1 MIENPIGPYP
11 GRQVFTGLNK
21 DQNPCFAY
29 LVTGRSPESRERKAV
44 QMGDKIAI
52 GPLGAIEYDPLR
64 HYTAVLHDKAT
75 GILAVTNG
83 IQTEAIF
90 ETYRLLFNVKTA
102 PTGDYLEKVMEG
114 AAAEP
119 DSLHTP
125 RIGAV
130 ITSHEGKH
138 VSFVS
143 IKRHDRPAQAFEV
156 KMQKG
161 SLTGISTY
169 NGILET
175 PGPFD
180 PTPDLPRLDLEAVT
194 AQEIAKYVFDISA
207 ATNQGQDIRVCTVG
221 GVLTSAGW
229 QMAIVNVHEK

>member
-1 MIENPIGPYP
+1 MKNPIGPYP
-11 GRQVFTGLNK
+11 GRQLFTGLTA
-21 DQNPCFAY
+21 DGNPCFAY
-29 LVTGRSPESRERKAV
+29 LVTGRSPESRERKAI
-44 QMGDKIAI
+44 QIGDKIAV
-52 GPLGAIEYDPLR
+52 GPVSASEYDPLR
-64 HYTAVLHDKAT
+64 HYTAVQYDKAS
-75 GILAVTNG
+75 GVLSVTNG

-90 ETYRLLFNVKTA
+90 EAYRLLFNVKTA
-102 PTGDYLEKVMEG
+102 PTKDILERLMEG

-125 RIGAV
+125 RIGA
-130 ITSHEGKH
+130 ILTSLDANH
-138 VSFVS
+138 VSYVS

-169 NGILET
+169 DGELEN

-180 PTPDLPRLDLEAVT
+180 PASGLPTINLQPTT
-194 AQEIAKYVFDISA
+194 APEIARFLFDISA
-207 ATNQGQDIRVCTVG
+207 ASNKGQDIRVCTLG

-229 QMAIVNVHEK
+229 QLSLINVH